1 LTYYGGS
8 VDLHQQIGKIQS
20 KEDLADFV
28 AALRLDLEANPEK
41 WENPTLERFL
51 SAMEDWISGAKI
63 QGSRPWMYQ
72 VGEHL
77 RMCCMPKKCTS
88 ERKWSIRAIACYQQS
103 ALVLLFS
110 SMKSFLRSVVVAV
123 LTISAYAQTT
133 RRSTSEWSS
142 KSERAA
148 EDAVASKFEMIRA
161 SAKRPALKRVNPSM
175 IELELVCTAALTG
188 RTVGDPV
195 MGGLET
201 YATDDLS
208 AETEPLKELTLG
220 RAYPTKKWPRYS
232 VIVERNASSKPEHPE
247 YTVGVAR
254 RPSAALEFF
263 APLFSDVPFKGI
275 NEWKK
280 QVAPDCKNR
289 KTESSR

>member
-1 LTYYGGS
+1 
-8 VDLHQQIGKIQS
+8 
-20 KEDLADFV
+20 
-28 AALRLDLEANPEK
+28 
-41 WENPTLERFL
+41 
-51 SAMEDWISGAKI
+51 
-63 QGSRPWMYQ
+63 
-72 VGEHL
+72 
-77 RMCCMPKKCTS
+77 
-88 ERKWSIRAIACYQQS
+88 
-103 ALVLLFS
+103 
-110 SMKSFLRSVVVAV
+110 MKSFLRSVVVAV

-133 RRSTSEWSS
+133 QPSASEWSS
-142 KSERAA
+142 KLKRAA
-148 EDAVASKFEMIRA
+148 EDAVASKIEMMRA

-175 IELELVCTAALTG
+175 RELELVCTAAFTG
-188 RTVGDPV
+188 RKVGDPD
-195 MGGLET
+195 MSGLET

-232 VIVERNASSKPEHPE
+232 VIVERSANSKPEHPE

-263 APLFSDVPFKGI
+263 APLFFDVPFKGI